1 MKPETLFIPVFCLCI
16 AILTWTLK
24 VVQDDVKILKLEN
37 RALVEA
43 VQNNHIEN
51 VALSAVGLK

>member
-1 MKPETLFIPVFCLCI
+1 MERIFIPIFAVCVL
-16 AILTWTLK
+16 ILTWTLK
-24 VVQDDVKILKLEN
+24 VVQDDVRILKLEN

-51 VALSAVGLK
+51 TTLSAVGLK